1 MYMISVSKSLIIN
14 NFEWIIN
21 NQIAM
26 DMFKLAR
33 LQNDLLE
40 VYSKIKELI
49 PDDLIVDGDL
59 YELDKCNGGK
69 YYSLYDYFK
78 NLTKIQENKG
88 TYLPNLVGIYLVI
101 KIM

>member
-1 MYMISVSKSLIIN
+1 MLSVSKSLIIN

-26 DMFKLAR
+26 DMFELAG
-33 LQNDLLE
+33 LQNDLIE
-40 VYSKIKELI
+40 VYNKIKEFI

-59 YELDKCNGGK
+59 YELENCNIGK
-69 YYSLYDYFK
+69 YCSLYNYFK
-78 NLTKIQENKG
+78 NLTNIQNNKD

-101 KIM
+101 HLHF

>member
-1 MYMISVSKSLIIN
+1 MISVSKSLIIN

-26 DMFKLAR
+26 DMFELSGLK
-33 LQNDLLE
+33 NDLIE
-40 VYSKIKELI
+40 VYDKIKEFV

-59 YELDKCNGGK
+59 YELENCNIGK
-69 YYSLYDYFK
+69 YYSLYNYFK
-78 NLTKIQENKG
+78 NLTKIQKNKD

-101 KIM
+101 NLDF

>member
-26 DMFKLAR
+26 DMFELSGLK
-33 LQNDLLE
+33 NDLIE
-40 VYSKIKELI
+40 VYDKIKEFI

-59 YELDKCNGGK
+59 YELENCNIGK
-69 YYSLYDYFK
+69 YCSLYNYFK
-78 NLTKIQENKG
+78 NLTKIQKNKD
-88 TYLPNLVGIYLVI
+88 TYLPNLVGIYLVT